1 MIEGLNGRV
10 INLLSFDMNRFD
22 NIMSFLRYLW
32 KGPVEIIVF
41 GYYIYGE
48 IGYYGF
54 IGVGFILCFVPIQGK
69 HRHLTLDTLNQ
80 NEAQPKKN
88 LTVNGQP
95 FLLQLQWVK

>member
-1 MIEGLNGRV
+1 MISKLFQILKLRRSHTIEGLNGRV

-54 IGVGFILCFVPIQGK
+54 IGVGFILCFVPIQGMK
-69 HRHLTLDTLNQ
+69 YASTRDT
-80 NEAQPKKN
+80 
-88 LTVNGQP
+88 
-95 FLLQLQWVK
+95 